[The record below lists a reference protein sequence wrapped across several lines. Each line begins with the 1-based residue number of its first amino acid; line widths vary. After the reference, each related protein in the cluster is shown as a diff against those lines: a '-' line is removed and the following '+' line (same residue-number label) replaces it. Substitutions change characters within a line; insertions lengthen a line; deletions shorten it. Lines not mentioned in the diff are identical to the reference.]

1 MTVVATQNN
10 PVSEKQVRVDIDRGK
25 QVFSA
30 ADLYKHGDARFKGD
44 VLPNAGDRVF
54 VEWFEEGHHMLV
66 TSVNYKTLDWIFDK
80 VRGDAW
86 TLWTADL
93 ERDKQNQ
100 QSIVE
105 EPTLEHDG
113 NGNLVLT
120 QVQTKSRG
128 EDKGLS
134 AKAKLA
140 ARVAARK
147 TARMVR
153 WCIAASISLTIICAS
168 LVVAYGYKTM
178 EVGRDPFVRT
188 CSVKLSNGTEVTGK
202 REYVQKYHKIFG
214 FKLIDTRQGYEKT
227 TLDIRGV
234 AMTVVGQYTKA
245 KPVNPE
251 DGSEPTAE
259 ERWWAAQME
268 AGDKERLVL
277 RGADNYTFVAG
288 KGAAVVKY
296 EEFCKGM

>member
-1 MTVVATQNN
+1 MTVVATPNK
-10 PVSEKQVRVDIDRGK
+10 PVSEKSVKVDIDRGK

-30 ADLYKHGDARFKGD
+30 ADLYKHGDNRFTGD

-54 VEWFEEGHHMLV
+54 VPWFEDGYHMLV
-66 TSVNYKTLDWIFDK
+66 TSVDYKTLNWVHEQVD
-80 VRGDAW
+80 GDAW
-86 TLWTADL
+86 SAWSADL
-93 ERDKQNQ
+93 ERDQQNRAGGIRMDELTMGAGLDHIQ
-100 QSIVE
+100 VE
-105 EPTLEHDG
+105 EKPAD
-113 NGNLVLT
+113 
-120 QVQTKSRG
+120 
-128 EDKGLS
+128 DKGLT

-140 ARVAARK
+140 ARMAARK
-147 TARMVR
+147 TARLIR
-153 WCIAASISLTIICAS
+153 WSIAAAISLTIICAA
-168 LVVAYGYKTM
+168 LVVTYGYKTM
-178 EVGRDPFVRT
+178 EVGRDPFIRN
-188 CSVKLSNGTEVTGK
+188 CSVKLSSGVEVTGK

-288 KGAAVVKY
+288 KGVAVVKY